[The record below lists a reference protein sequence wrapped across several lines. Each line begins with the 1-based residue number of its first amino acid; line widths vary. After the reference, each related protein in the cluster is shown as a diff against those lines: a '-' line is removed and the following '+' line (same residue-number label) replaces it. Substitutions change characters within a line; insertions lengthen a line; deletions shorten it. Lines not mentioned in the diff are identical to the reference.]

1 MATPPSQHLTR
12 INAPLNFRHTDTLIT
27 TKVPHYPTK
36 LTTGMSIIP
45 GWNRPNANGQNA
57 NINDKDYNGPDFKPR
72 PLKHWRRQLRV
83 YDYKGGAN
91 NSRAAAI
98 SQLDRPGLTV
108 YHFTPD
114 CTCVPGEGGN
124 SYIISNNK
132 FGYETKDDDY
142 SKGVIDVKIQNNGF
156 TAVPYDAT
164 EAQINDPTNPAYKVL
179 TGVYNTDCINCS
191 PQGNLI
197 KSGIA
202 FQSQAFYSYS
212 NDKLE
217 SRCQTYEQN
226 LSTNK
231 AAGCVYFDAQGIP
244 LWPNNE
250 PNGPQVV
257 APVNYGSTTYKGNFF
272 NLYDYPI
279 IYIYSGF
286 VPALQKSSAN
296 FIPKIKCR
304 PVYVKASF
312 YVNIYSSNP
321 ETASIIALLYD
332 NNNNNIIT
340 SSNIQSVY
348 INPSPPNTPSYYESI
363 ITFYFPENVYINPST
378 TYYISFESVNNV
390 LFNWFVVDN
399 RALNPN
405 YTLAGTLVAEALYC
419 PSQTIYKPNNIGFG
433 RQGAVSGSTRLKKLV
448 SDTMTLN
455 GSSFYSAKGAQEA
468 NLGKYQGTNIAG
480 NYYVKIKEVTNSC
493 IGTVPGAPVLTLVN
507 NQPNTITVSWFVNSD
522 GSCPLLYYTL
532 TYYSEDMNTV
542 GINTK
547 DMNTMQVKDTNAI
560 QVIIYPSAN
569 NVYTITNT
577 YPDTPYNI
585 FITATNGNGTSKN
598 SNIVVVTSIGTN
610 ILTFKGATYD
620 IIYVNADNE
629 VTTPL
634 IEIDGFTIYVV
645 NTTTSKATFM
655 SNKTTSSLQYLILGG
670 GGGGVVLAGQSG
682 GGGGAGAYILDT
694 NSLNAS
700 TPYNISVGLGGAPSN
715 NGEPSILQTASGI
728 FTAAGGGN
736 GNSGGGG
743 CGGGACSQYGNYQIG
758 GQGSIGGGTGQNGG
772 SSGLPSL
779 YYNSGSGGGGGT
791 STPGENSLTDANNDG
806 NGGDGIGSDI
816 TGTATYYGG
825 GGGGGALTEGE
836 TPGNGGVGGGGNGSS
851 NFNAQSGTNGLGGG
865 GGGGGNS
872 AGSGGSGVIILRIPS
887 FQTVNLLVTKLS
899 NFIIHNKTY
908 GDQHFYVSPPTS
920 NRVGNYTFTYKGN
933 NSTVV
938 TVTSSGKVTI
948 VGVGTVNITA
958 TQSATGNYSEGSI
971 TATLTVAPVT
981 PSLSHF
987 NIPTMILYEN
997 ILNYTITPPRS
1008 NSNGAF
1014 TYYVTNQ
1021 QQPENPF
1028 GNEFVFVNG
1037 NVLTINGGGTATVFA
1052 NQAPAGVYGEGTIST
1067 SLTVNTTVV

>member
-36 LTTGMSIIP
+36 LTTGVSIIP

-91 NSRAAAI
+91 NSRTASI

-114 CTCVPGEGGN
+114 CSCVPGEGGN

-142 SKGVIDVKIQNNGF
+142 SKGVLDVKIQNNGF
-156 TAVPYDAT
+156 TTVPYDAT

-179 TGVYNTDCINCS
+179 TGVYNTNCINCS

-217 SRCQTYEQN
+217 TRCQTYEQN

-257 APVNYGSTTYKGNFF
+257 APVNYEQLR
-272 NLYDYPI
+272 LYNKPCI
-279 IYIYSGF
+279 
-286 VPALQKSSAN
+286 
-296 FIPKIKCR
+296 
-304 PVYVKASF
+304 
-312 YVNIYSSNP
+312 
-321 ETASIIALLYD
+321 
-332 NNNNNIIT
+332 
-340 SSNIQSVY
+340 
-348 INPSPPNTPSYYESI
+348 
-363 ITFYFPENVYINPST
+363 
-378 TYYISFESVNNV
+378 
-390 LFNWFVVDN
+390 
-399 RALNPN
+399 
-405 YTLAGTLVAEALYC
+405 
-419 PSQTIYKPNNIGFG
+419 SQTIYKPNNIGFG

-448 SDTMTLN
+448 SDTVTLN

-468 NLGKYQGTNIAG
+468 NLGKYQGTNVAG
-480 NYYVKIKEVTNSC
+480 NYYVKIKPVIDSC
-493 IGTVPGAPVLTLVN
+493 LGTVPGAPVLTLVN
-507 NQPNTITVSWFVNSD
+507 NQPNTITVSWFINSD
-522 GSCPLLYYTL
+522 ILCPILYYTL
-532 TYYSEDMNTV
+532 TYYPEYINTV

-547 DMNTMQVKDTNAI
+547 DINTKDINTKDTNTI
-560 QVIIYPSAN
+560 QVIIYPSEN
-569 NVYTITNT
+569 NVYTITNI

-585 FITATNGNGTSKN
+585 FITATNGNGTSEN
-598 SNIVVVTSIGTN
+598 SNIVAVTSIGTN
-610 ILTFKGATYD
+610 ILSFVDATYD
-620 IIYVNADNE
+620 TIYVNADNE
-629 VTTPL
+629 VTPYVVA
-634 IEIDGFTIYVV
+634 DGFTIYVV
-645 NTTTSKATFM
+645 NTTKSKATFM
-655 SNKTTSSLQYLILGG
+655 SNKATSSLQYLILGG
-670 GGGGVVLAGQSG
+670 GGGGAGGLFDNSAG

-694 NSLNAS
+694 TSLNAS
-700 TPYNISVGLGGAPSN
+700 TPYNISVGNGGVGGSVVDGLMIVAV
-715 NGEPSILQTASGI
+715 NGQPSILQTASGTL
-728 FTAAGGGN
+728 TAAGGGN
-736 GNSGGGG
+736 GNSGDGG
-743 CGGGACSQYGNYQIG
+743 CGGGACSQINTYKLG

-772 SSGLPSL
+772 SSGSPIFLSL
-779 YYNSGSGGGGGT
+779 TGSGGGGGT
-791 STPGENSLTDANNDG
+791 YTPGGDSTDINNNG

-825 GGGGGALTEGE
+825 GGGGGSLSPAEGE
-836 TPGNGGVGGGGNGSS
+836 ISGNGGKGGGGNGGYSFY
-851 NFNAQSGTNGLGGG
+851 NGQNGQNGLGGG
-865 GGGGGNS
+865 GGGGGGYN
-872 AGSGGSGVIILRIPS
+872 GVTNVTNGGNGGSGVIILRIPS
-887 FQTVNLLVTKLS
+887 FQTVTKLS
-899 NFIIHNKTY
+899 NFIIQNKTY
-908 GDQHFYVSPPTS
+908 GDKPFHVSPPTS

-938 TVTSSGKVTI
+938 TVTSSGYVNI

-981 PSLSHF
+981 PSLSDF
-987 NIPTMILYEN
+987 NIPTLKYVN
-997 ILNYTITPPRS
+997 ASNYTITPPSS

-1021 QQPENPF
+1021 QPSGLEF
-1028 GNEFVFVNG
+1028 EGNFVSVND
-1037 NVLTINGGGTATVFA
+1037 NVLTFNGGGTATVFA

-1067 SLTVNTTVV
+1067 SLTVISDLL